1 MAAHNRSLRLV
12 SVERLSER
20 GKNSTGEERQGEGN
34 ECYAEAFGH
43 TIVDHAPDMDVSGNV
58 PMWERPKAGPWMN
71 DAAKRMMYDGFIF
84 STLDRLGRNA
94 RHISSMRDW
103 AEDHG
108 KVLIVRS
115 PNLIWPPEEN
125 DQASPIMW
133 DLLARLAEYELKA
146 ITKRIKETQ
155 EWLQANNF
163 LVGSYPYGYTTTLAK
178 NSKIL
183 IPEPAQAKIV
193 EKIFGIRLAGSSL
206 AGIAEHLTAEGEYTP
221 TDLTAMAKGREV
233 ASPSAWP
240 KSTVNRILRNP
251 IYKGTR
257 VYGSKRSVLRVEPI
271 VDAGVWHRVQAILTS
286 ESVNGGRPRQGPKAL
301 LLGIIKCGECGGKM
315 YRVFC
320 GKDRI
325 PYYRCHGPNEHI
337 KGCGVMVRIADADTY
352 VAEQV
357 AGWFDDPYMIDDPNF
372 AVEHHGDEIEEVERQ
387 LRSLDFD
394 DPGFDSKQAV
404 LRTER
409 QRLIKLDEE
418 TQQNRP
424 ERVSA
429 RHSDGSIKTKG
440 EEWAERD
447 QAGKRDFLL
456 EHGCVLEVL
465 VGKTRG
471 ANGRMRNLPNYSID
485 WRNYWAGQLDAPRS
499 MLERLIERGTDTGN
513 GFGPSSDPD
522 HVAALSGPERTV
534 GQTQAE

>member
-1 MAAHNRSLRLV
+1 MADHKALRLV

-34 ECYAEAFGH
+34 ERYAEAYGH

-71 DAAKRMMYDGFIF
+71 EAAKRTLYDGFIF
-84 STLDRLGRNA
+84 SALDRLGRNA
-94 RHISSMRDW
+94 RHISAMRDW

-115 PNLIWPPEEN
+115 PHLIWPPEE
-125 DQASPIMW
+125 DDLASPIMW

-146 ITKRIKETQ
+146 ITKRIKETR

-163 LVGSYPYGYTTTLAK
+163 LVGSYPYGYIATPIK

-193 EKIFGIRLAGSSL
+193 EQIFDMRLAGKSVS
-206 AGIAEHLTAEGEYTP
+206 AIAEHLTAAGEYAP
-221 TDLTAMAKGREV
+221 SDLTDMVKGRDV

-240 KSTVNRILRNP
+240 KSTINRILRNP

-257 VYGSKRSVLRVEPI
+257 VYGKNQSVLRVEPI
-271 VDAGVWHRVQAILTS
+271 VDGGVWRRVQELLTN
-286 ESVNGGRPRQGPKAL
+286 ESDNGGRPRQGPKAL
-301 LLGIIKCGECGGKM
+301 LLGIIKCGECGGRM

-325 PYYRCHGPNEHI
+325 PYYRCHGHNEHI
-337 KGCGVMVRIADADTY
+337 KGCGVMVRIADADEY
-352 VAEQV
+352 AAKQV
-357 AGWFDDPYMIDDPNF
+357 AGWFDAPYMIDDPNYTVQLH
-372 AVEHHGDEIEEVERQ
+372 VEEIRNLDIQ
-387 LRSLDFD
+387 IQSLDQD
-394 DPGFDSKQAV
+394 DEEYDEKHTT
-404 LRTER
+404 LRAER
-409 QRLIKLDEE
+409 KRLVKLDEE
-418 TQQNRP
+418 AEREAQQSGP
-424 ERVSA
+424 KQVPS
-429 RHSDGSIKTKG
+429 GKTIG

-447 QAGKRDFLL
+447 LSGKRDFLL
-456 EHGCVLEVL
+456 DRGCGIQVL

-471 ANGRMRNLPNYSID
+471 ANGRMRNDPMFSVGWQRVLPSD
-485 WRNYWAGQLDAPRS
+485 QLVS
-499 MLERLIERGTDTGN
+499 
-513 GFGPSSDPD
+513 
-522 HVAALSGPERTV
+522 
-534 GQTQAE
+534 